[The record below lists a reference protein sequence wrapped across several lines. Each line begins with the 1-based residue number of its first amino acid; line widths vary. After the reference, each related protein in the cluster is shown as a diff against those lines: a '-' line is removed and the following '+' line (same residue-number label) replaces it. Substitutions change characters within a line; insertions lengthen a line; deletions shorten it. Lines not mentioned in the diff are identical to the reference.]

1 MLPNLSLPIMNKIT
15 EYVSQMNDDN
25 FVIKFCEVGKINKNT
40 KRLCTCSKCKTQIRT
55 IMRMVLIK
63 QKFEPKLVNQF
74 NIKKTYTKQ
83 LINVDNWTY
92 DGDMICIRSKTITT
106 PGWLG
111 EDDEVRVYNT
121 YIISYTTE
129 YIGNETIVLTD
140 VCVIDGKKICL
151 DGIISNPSL
160 PEKNQITNIAK
171 ISFKKIN
178 IYLDGQL
185 ISYDVIHIIT
195 E

>member
-1 MLPNLSLPIMNKIT
+1 MLSNLPLPIMNKIT
-15 EYVSQMNDDN
+15 EYVSEMNDDN

-55 IMRMVLIK
+55 IMRIVLIK
-63 QKFEPKLVNQF
+63 KIFEPKLLKHF

-83 LINVDNWTY
+83 LVCVDKSTNI
-92 DGDMICIRSKTITT
+92 GDMICIRSKTIIE

-111 EDDEVRVYNT
+111 EDDEVKEYNT
-121 YIISYTTE
+121 YIISYTSEHFGSE
-129 YIGNETIVLTD
+129 YIMLTD
-140 VCVIDGKKICL
+140 VCVIDGRKICL
-151 DGIISNPSL
+151 DGIIANHNL

-171 ISFKKIN
+171 ILFKKIN
-178 IYLDGQL
+178 IYLGGQL
-185 ISYDVIHIIT
+185 IPYDVIHIIT